1 MGGKVAVL
9 EDDDAIATLL
19 KRLLAMEGYDV
30 TVVRDGRQAMHVLE
44 SGSFDAALL
53 DVTLPGKD
61 GISIMREIRDNPPTR
76 DLPVVMLTAKTDVG
90 STWEG
95 WKAGCDLYVTKPF
108 DPEQLIR
115 WLRGVIHN
123 R

>member
-1 MGGKVAVL
+1 MREKVAVF
-9 EDDDAIATLL
+9 EDDEAIATLL

-30 TVVRDGRQAMHVLE
+30 TVVRDGRLAVRVLE

-76 DLPVVMLTAKTDVG
+76 TLPVVMLTAKTDIG
-90 STWEG
+90 TTWEG

-108 DPEQLIR
+108 DPEELIR
-115 WLRGVIHN
+115 GLRSVIGS